1 MEGQNTYGVGAL
13 IEDLSF
19 LYLLTGWVV
28 ARVKHMSSK
37 GHSCIWLLISLAIR
51 LVVTSLSTAD
61 TRLYSARFT

>member
-19 LYLLTGWVV
+19 LYALTGRVV

-51 LVVTSLSTAD
+51 LVVT
-61 TRLYSARFT
+61 